1 MAKFLIYLDKIFY
14 IFLLIMCSKFIILY
28 QFTEHI
34 MGVINK
40 LTYIPLYLIKEPALG
55 TM

>member
-1 MAKFLIYLDKIFY
+1 MTKFLIYLYEILY
-14 IFLLIMCSKFIILY
+14 IFLLVMCNKFIILY

-34 MGVINK
+34 MGVINR